1 MEAGEK
7 NKVPDEAKSGRTHF
21 RPASSPEESGA
32 YFGSEQMVELIR
44 DWASFLHS
52 FLKNLKFI

>member
-21 RPASSPEESGA
+21 RSASSPEESGA
-32 YFGSEQMVELIR
+32 YFGSEQLVEAIC
-44 DWASFLHS
+44 DWAVSCLISF
-52 FLKNLKFI
+52 KNLKFI

>member
-21 RPASSPEESGA
+21 RLPHLPKSQVRI
-32 YFGSEQMVELIR
+32 FGSEQMVELIR